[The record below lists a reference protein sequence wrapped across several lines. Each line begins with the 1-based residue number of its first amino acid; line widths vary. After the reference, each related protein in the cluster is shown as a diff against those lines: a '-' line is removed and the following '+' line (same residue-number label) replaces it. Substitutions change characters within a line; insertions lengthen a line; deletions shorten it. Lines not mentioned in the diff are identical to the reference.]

1 MFNELVCS
9 NFLELSGKDCVTPIL
24 NISRKFSMRII
35 FSTGYIKIYNIN
47 STNEY
52 FIQQNAFVQ
61 STIQYYTTKYV
72 KYILKVHDI
81 LQRLRT
87 SSC

>member
-1 MFNELVCS
+1 MMLKCLLIRKSLSNLDDVNKLYATFRMMFN
-9 NFLELSGKDCVTPIL
+9 VTPIL
-24 NISRKFSMRII
+24 NVSRKFSMRII

-61 STIQYYTTKYV
+61 STTQ
-72 KYILKVHDI
+72 ILHVQSIKI
-81 LQRLRT
+81 YP
-87 SSC
+87 

>member
-1 MFNELVCS
+1 MMLKCLLIRKSLSNLDDVNKLYATFRMMFN
-9 NFLELSGKDCVTPIL
+9 VTPIL
-24 NISRKFSMRII
+24 NVSRKFSMRII

-61 STIQYYTTKYV
+61 STTQ
-72 KYILKVHDI
+72 ILHVQSIKI
-81 LQRLRT
+81 FP
-87 SSC
+87 